1 MLLRSNDSLWFC
13 FSINRFFSA
22 CICPQ
27 RPQAKGTYLPS
38 MHLDSWDSHPPCGS
52 HTDAPIGCDG
62 SRLCYRFNA
71 RPVAG
76 HKYHYPIC
84 LSWPSSRIAPFGQS
98 PEDLERLLSVGSF
111 GCSLLWLALSDSRR
125 KVKGMLIFNFQGS
138 QGKADFYPLTYVKEV
153 FLHE

>member
-38 MHLDSWDSHPPCGS
+38 MHLDSWDSHPRVDLTQMPPSVATAHGS
-52 HTDAPIGCDG
+52 ATASTLALWLDISIIIPSACRGLRCE
-62 SRLCYRFNA
+62 L
-71 RPVAG
+71 
-76 HKYHYPIC
+76 
-84 LSWPSSRIAPFGQS
+84 LSHRQS
-98 PEDLERLLSVGSF
+98 PEDLERLLSVDSF